1 MKEGPDIALL
11 GSLIGD
17 PARANMLTALM
28 NGMALT
34 ATELAGVAGITAQ
47 TASTHLKKLE
57 SGGLLQKRK
66 QGRHRYFSL
75 SDDDV
80 ASVLE
85 NLAGLAAKKG
95 HVRVRTGPKDPALR
109 KARVCYNHLAGEM
122 GVQMYDSLV
131 ARDFMAL
138 GRDALTLTDGGRSF
152 VSQLG
157 IDADALSKSRRPVC
171 KPCLDWSARRSHLA
185 GALGTSLLDRFFE
198 LGWAKR
204 ENGTRIVSFTRN
216 GEAEFLNL
224 FPV

>member
-57 SGGLLQKRK
+57 SGGLLQQRK

-122 GVQMYDSLV
+122 GVQMYDSLG

-138 GRDALTLTDGGRSF
+138 GRDALTLTDGGWSF

-204 ENGTRIVSFTRN
+204 ETGTRIVSFTRN

>member
-47 TASTHLKKLE
+47 TASAHLKKLE
-57 SGGLLQKRK
+57 SGGLLQQRK

-138 GRDALTLTDGGRSF
+138 GRDALILTDGGRSF
-152 VSQLG
+152 VSQLS

-204 ENGTRIVSFTRN
+204 ETGTRIVSFTRN

>member
-57 SGGLLQKRK
+57 SGGLLQQRK

-138 GRDALTLTDGGRSF
+138 GRDALTLTDGGQSF

-204 ENGTRIVSFTRN
+204 ETGTRIVSFTRN

>member
-57 SGGLLQKRK
+57 SGGLLQQRK

-138 GRDALTLTDGGRSF
+138 GRDALTLTDGGWSF

-204 ENGTRIVSFTRN
+204 ETGTRIVSFTRN